1 MSDADASSADIGD
14 EELQESDRLL
24 AQVEARDLIDF
35 GIIPEFVGR
44 FPIITAF
51 HSLNESMLT
60 RILTEPKNALLSQYK
75 LLFEVD
81 KVSMPFDMC

>member
-1 MSDADASSADIGD
+1 M
-14 EELQESDRLL
+14 
-24 AQVEARDLIDF
+24 EARDLVDF

-51 HSLNESMLT
+51 HSLSELMLT
-60 RILTEPKNALLSQYK
+60 RILTEPRNALLSQYK

-81 KVSMPFDMC
+81 NVSRDFCCYTVGLEPDLHEVR